1 MSNVLDYG
9 AVGDG
14 LTDDT
19 AAIQHAI
26 NDGDGAIEFPR
37 GTYLISKSLIVEL
50 AKVGRTSLHGHG
62 GVAKIVMAG
71 SGPAIRLEATHSA
84 TADPAGFRPDEWQ
97 NERMP
102 TIDGLEI
109 EGRHAEADGILI
121 VGVMQATLTRVLV
134 REVRTAVEITKRA
147 RNVLID
153 SCHFYNNTNIG
164 VYLHDLNL
172 HQTIIAD
179 SHISYCRRGG
189 IRIENSE
196 IRNLQITGNDIEYNN
211 YRAFAK
217 RFPNMDIEGEA
228 TAEIYI
234 DVGEKGTVREGTIA
248 SNTIQATYSSNGAN
262 IWMIGGGPDG
272 KHKAGMWT
280 ITGNLIGSQCNN
292 IRLQYCRGVNIT
304 GNYIYSGHHR
314 NVLIEHSR
322 NIVLGSNTIGHNPDY
337 NDKEVATGI
346 RIADSFNCNLT
357 GNLIQDAETG
367 THTIKDSVPLV
378 RDALVEIVRCQR
390 MNITGCQIL
399 DGTPIGLLID
409 ECEDVLVA
417 SNTICDQRQAKKTTH
432 GIVFRGKGSG
442 NLCAQNRVDGS
453 VKPIEAGEHVRL
465 QLNYVN
471 E

>member
-1 MSNVLDYG
+1 MSNVYDYG

-14 LTDDT
+14 LADDT

-26 NDGDGAIEFPR
+26 NDGDGVVEFPR
-37 GTYLISKSLIVEL
+37 GTYLLTKPLRIEL
-50 AKVGRTSLHGHG
+50 SKVGRTSIHGSG
-62 GVAKIVMAG
+62 GVAKLVMAG
-71 SGPAIRLEATHSA
+71 PGPAISIEATHSA

-102 TIDGLEI
+102 TVDGIEI
-109 EGRHAEADGILI
+109 EGRHPEADGISI
-121 VGVMQATLTRVLV
+121 VGAMQTTLTRVLI
-134 REVRTAVEITKRA
+134 REVRTAVYITKRA

-164 VYLHDLNL
+164 VHLDSVNL

-211 YRAFAK
+211 NRAFSK
-217 RFPNMDIEGEA
+217 KFPDAEAEA

-262 IWMIGGGPDG
+262 IWMIGGGPNG

-304 GNYIYSGHHR
+304 GNYIYSGHNR

-337 NDKEVATGI
+337 NDKELATGV
-346 RIADSFNCNLT
+346 RIVDSINCNVT
-357 GNLIQDAETG
+357 GLLIQDAEAG
-367 THTIKDSVPLV
+367 GHTIKDAVPLV
-378 RDALVEIVRCQR
+378 RDALVEVVRCQR
-390 MNITGCQIL
+390 MNVTGCQIL
-399 DGTPIGLLID
+399 DGTPISLLFED
-409 ECEDVLVA
+409 CSDVLVS
-417 SNTICDQRQAKKTTH
+417 SNTVCDQREVKKTTH
-432 GIVFRGKGSG
+432 GIVFRGKGTG
-442 NLCAQNRVDGS
+442 NLCCQNRVGGAT
-453 VKPIEAGEHVRL
+453 VAAIEDNGLARL
-465 QLNYVN
+465 NGNFVDS
-471 E
+471 

>member
-1 MSNVLDYG
+1 MSNVFDYG

-26 NDGDGAIEFPR
+26 DDGDGVIEFPR
-37 GTYLISKSLIVEL
+37 GTYLISKSLRVDL
-50 AKVGRTSLHGHG
+50 AKCGRTSIHGSG
-62 GVAKIVMAG
+62 GVAKLVMAG
-71 SGPAIRLEATHSA
+71 AGPAISIEATHTA

-97 NERMP
+97 KERMP
-102 TIDGLEI
+102 TVDGIEI
-109 EGRHAEADGILI
+109 EGRHPEADGIRI
-121 VGVMQATLTRVLV
+121 VGAMQTTLTRVLI
-134 REVRTAVEITKRA
+134 REVRTAVHITKRA

-164 VYLHDLNL
+164 VHLDDVNL

-189 IRIENSE
+189 IRIEKSE

-211 YRAFAK
+211 NRAFSK
-217 RFPNMDIEGEA
+217 QFPDAEGEA
-228 TAEIYI
+228 TAEIFI
-234 DVGEKGTVREGTIA
+234 DVSEKGTVREGTIA

-262 IWMIGGGPDG
+262 IWMIGAGVDG

-280 ITGNLIGSQCNN
+280 ITGNLIGSQRDN

-304 GNYIYSGHHR
+304 GNYIYSGHNR

-337 NDKEVATGI
+337 GDKELATGV
-346 RIADSFNCNLT
+346 RIVDSINCNVT
-357 GNLIQDAETG
+357 GLLIQDAEAG
-367 THTIKDSVPLV
+367 GHTIKDAVPLV
-378 RDALVEIVRCQR
+378 RDALVEVVRCQR
-390 MNITGCQIL
+390 VNMTGCQIL
-399 DGTPIGLLID
+399 DGTPINLLFED
-409 ECEDVLVA
+409 CSDVLA
-417 SNTICDQRQAKKTTH
+417 SSNTVCDQRDVKKTTH

-442 NLCAQNRVDGS
+442 NMCCHNRVAGAT
-453 VKPIEAGEHVRL
+453 VKAIDDNGIARVEGNVTD
-465 QLNYVN
+465 
-471 E
+471 